1 MEVILSTN
9 RTGVDYYFDSQID
22 SSEGGMG
29 PYWAIHWGSGIIKRL
44 RTPALRYAHS
54 SVFGKSHKQSSRVL
68 FESARKRLLDLVN
81 LEATALS
88 TSFL

>member
-44 RTPALRYAHS
+44 RTPALDGLPGIVCITDDFVIHGHTREEH
-54 SVFGKSHKQSSRVL
+54 
-68 FESARKRLLDLVN
+68 
-81 LEATALS
+81 
-88 TSFL
+88 

>member
-9 RTGVDYYFDSQID
+9 RTGDDYYFDSQVD

-44 RTPALRYAHS
+44 RTPALKETPRSEKYL
-54 SVFGKSHKQSSRVL
+54 VFLSIYFFYSTIFSLRGQ
-68 FESARKRLLDLVN
+68 AR
-81 LEATALS
+81 
-88 TSFL
+88 